1 MPVSVVLCT
10 YNGARF
16 LAEQVES
23 ILQQSSPV
31 SELIISDDASTDNTL
46 EVARMLSAKDNRIRL
61 ISLTTNIGITA
72 NFQQAVLAA
81 QHDLIA
87 VADQDDI
94 WHPDKMAR
102 LIQAFESDAVL
113 IYCDAVKFS
122 VKPPMDA
129 VASNKNR
136 RIEGSD
142 PRYIGIFNTV
152 SGHSILFRKRLLT
165 AAFPLPAGVY
175 PDWWLS
181 VVAMAE
187 GRVQFLPEILVY
199 HREHDNNMT
208 LQRNFTAEQHR
219 RRFRQNLVRHLDA
232 FRHIKVLSGEERQF
246 FQEGFDYWHQSL
258 THRLNPGLFG
268 WLVRNRKWV
277 FAYKIRR
284 WPIISAIKNSWLL
297 SFRFQA

>member
-16 LAEQVES
+16 LAEQVDS

-31 SELIISDDASTDNTL
+31 SELIISDDASTDDTM
-46 EVARMLSAKDNRIRL
+46 EVARMLAAKDNRIRL
-61 ISLTTNIGITA
+61 IALSANIGITA

-87 VADQDDI
+87 VADQDDL

-102 LIQAFESDAVL
+102 LIQAFDSDAVL
-113 IYCDAVKFS
+113 IYCDSVKFS
-122 VKPPMDA
+122 GRPPMDA
-129 VASNKNR
+129 IASTKNR
-136 RIEGSD
+136 RVEGSD
-142 PRYIGIFNTV
+142 PRFIGIFNTV

-165 AAFPLPAGVY
+165 SAFPLPAGVY
-175 PDWWLS
+175 PDWWLA
-181 VVAMAE
+181 VVAMAA
-187 GRVQFLPEILVY
+187 GRVQFHPEVLVY

-219 RRFRQNLVRHLDA
+219 QRFRQTLVRHLQA
-232 FRHIKVLSGEERQF
+232 FRHIKELSKEERQF
-246 FQEGFDYWHQSL
+246 FQEGFDYWHQSIA
-258 THRLNPGLFG
+258 HRLNPGLFG
-268 WLVRNRKWV
+268 WLIRHRKWV

-297 SFRFQA
+297 SFRFQS

>member
-94 WHPDKMAR
+94 WHPNKMAR

-136 RIEGSD
+136 RVEGSD
-142 PRYIGIFNTV
+142 PRYVGIFNTV
-152 SGHSILFRKRLLT
+152 SGHSILFRKRLL
-165 AAFPLPAGVY
+165 ASAFPLPAGVY

-199 HREHDNNMT
+199 HREHDSNMT

-232 FRHIKVLSGEERQF
+232 FRHIKVLSVEERQF